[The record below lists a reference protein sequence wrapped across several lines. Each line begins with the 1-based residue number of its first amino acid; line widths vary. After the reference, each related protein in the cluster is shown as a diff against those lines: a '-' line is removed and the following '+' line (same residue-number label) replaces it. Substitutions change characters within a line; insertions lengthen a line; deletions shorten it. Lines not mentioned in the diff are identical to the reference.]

1 MGKKYYHKSKWN
13 LPKEGYLG
21 ALLRMLPVLLMVGIV
36 PLIVRQYA
44 HETELTSYGWFGTTE
59 VYYEFFL
66 ASKSLV
72 LMLLMF
78 VMAGCIVVRLRKDKK
93 KIPFL
98 KLMIPLL
105 GYGALCL
112 LSALFSVHHSFSFGG
127 GYEQFETVWVLLG
140 YVAVVYY
147 VYLYAQEE
155 LELQVVT
162 DAICFS
168 ATLIGLLG
176 TLQGLGLDF
185 LANGLT
191 QKLITTERFLDAVG
205 GKLSLNFVDGQ
216 AMATMYNPNYL
227 GVYGSFVVPF
237 LALLVLYEKN
247 KWRRIWH
254 IADFVL
260 VTVALL
266 SSRSRAGLIA
276 VIAALCIALVVCFK
290 GIIKYWYLSIP
301 AVNLAVVIVLLVNAY
316 NDNLIFD
323 RLKNIFN
330 MDEEKVVETV
340 VVDGTTVRKTGLT
353 EIYTTEKS
361 VVFTY
366 NDVTVDL
373 YLYTE
378 DGYYGV
384 YAAEKGGEQIAV
396 VKEETEDI
404 FRFEHPALTE
414 LQVLPVPVDEEG
426 TWGMLLKA
434 DGEWPFTYNA
444 ERETYQ
450 YVTKYQAEDG
460 SEVYKQS
467 DMVMADS
474 VGFENYQKFFSGRGY
489 IWSRTIPLLKKHIF
503 LGSGPDTFILEYP
516 QNDYLKMREMGF
528 VGQVMTKPHS
538 WYLQV
543 GVQTGVL
550 SLLCLLV
557 FYGWYAVWSLRLYA
571 FRKLSTQT
579 ETFGIAA
586 LIGSIGYVISGI
598 SNDSMVVTAPVFW
611 GMIALGLTANVLVAK
626 SREQE
631 VLQAVNVTTSKE
643 AKAVVL
649 QTAEALQDVKADG
662 VQDAKATSTKNAT
675 QKKKTNRKRR

>member
-13 LPKEGYLG
+13 LPKEGYVG
-21 ALLRMLPVLLMVGIV
+21 ALVRMLPVLLMVGIV

-44 HETELTSYGWFGTTE
+44 HETELTQYGWFDATE

-72 LMLLMF
+72 LMLLLF
-78 VMAGCIVVRLRKDKK
+78 VMAGCIVVRLRKEKK
-93 KIPFL
+93 KLPFM
-98 KLMIPLL
+98 KLMLPLF
-105 GYGALCL
+105 GYGVLCL
-112 LSALFSVHHSFSFGG
+112 LSACFSVNHSFSFGG
-127 GYEQFETVWVLLG
+127 SYEQFETVWVLLG
-140 YVAVVYY
+140 YVAIVYY

-168 ATLIGLLG
+168 ATIIGILG

-191 QKLITTERFLDAVG
+191 QKLITTESFLDAVG
-205 GKLSLNFVDGQ
+205 GELSLNFVDGQ

-276 VIAALCIALVVCFK
+276 AIVALCIALVVCFR

-378 DGYYGV
+378 DGYFGV
-384 YAAEKGGEQIAV
+384 YAAEKEGAQISV
-396 VKEETEDI
+396 VKEKTEDI

-434 DGEWPFTYNA
+434 DGEWPFAYNT
-444 ERETYQ
+444 ESKTYQ

-467 DMVMADS
+467 DMVMAES

-489 IWSRTIPLLKKHIF
+489 IWSRTLPLLKDHIF
-503 LGSGPDTFILEYP
+503 LGSGPDTFVLEYP
-516 QNDYLKMREMGF
+516 QNDYMKMREMGF

-579 ETFGIAA
+579 EAFGIAA
-586 LIGSIGYVISGI
+586 LIGSIGYMISGI

-626 SREQE
+626 SRAQ
-631 VLQAVNVTTSKE
+631 
-643 AKAVVL
+643 
-649 QTAEALQDVKADG
+649 EALQVVKEEAPKEANAAS
-662 VQDAKATSTKNAT
+662 VKNT
-675 QKKKTNRKRR
+675 TPKKKTDKKRR